1 MARSTKIMKIINQ
14 FINSQFNIKLSI
26 TLIDCAVLILF
37 AAAPVLAVPPAA
49 AQNSAITAAAAI
61 SSAAADLDLNY
72 KNCVV
77 VQKSYRLISIYWQSL
92 EVLNQ
97 IKDPAFQDCE
107 GLKEKYDKLCSAM
120 NALALEISDHIL
132 GDASDNK
139 DLRALKMFSALYKSK
154 ALCERQPLYLVC
166 TPVIKKIHYLLLNSP
181 DKLKISGLEIL
192 SADEFEKQYFPGYGE
207 ADPVYYYRLGRE
219 IETEV
224 VDTYW
229 KEETSTYTKNE
240 TIQSEVTRDCLFDMY
255 DDIDIDIIEQQGPF
269 EKIIDGVPVMC
280 YKVKFM
286 TLATVTTVSKKKYD
300 LTRVW
305 FELLRNKYSIL
316 MPSKWEVCGKTY
328 EMHEFYTGCELILK

>member
-1 MARSTKIMKIINQ
+1 MKIIKCLKD
-14 FINSQFNIKLSI
+14 FQFNVKSSI
-26 TLIDCAVLILF
+26 TLISCAAVIFFASPAVLTAL
-37 AAAPVLAVPPAA
+37 PAV
-49 AQNSAITAAAAI
+49 AQNSAVAAAGL
-61 SSAAADLDLNY
+61 SSIDAALDLNY

-97 IKDPAFQDCE
+97 IKDPAFQECE
-107 GLKEKYDKLCSAM
+107 GLKEKYDKLCAAM
-120 NALALEISDHIL
+120 NAMAVELADYIL

-154 ALCERQPLYLVC
+154 AIYERQPLYLVC
-166 TPVIKKIHYLLLNSP
+166 TPVIKKVHYLLLNSP
-181 DKLKISGLEIL
+181 DKLKISGLEVL
-192 SADEFEKQYFPGYGE
+192 SSDEFEKQYFPGYGE

-219 IETEV
+219 LETEV
-224 VDTYW
+224 TDTYW
-229 KEETSTYTKNE
+229 KEETVTYTKNE
-240 TIQSEVTRDCLFDMY
+240 TIQSEVTRECLFDMY
-255 DDIDIDIIEQQGPF
+255 DDYDIDVIEQQGPF
-269 EKIIDGVPVMC
+269 EKIIDGVPVV
-280 YKVKFM
+280 YFKVKFM

>member
-1 MARSTKIMKIINQ
+1 MKIINR
-14 FINSQFNIKLSI
+14 FKNLQFNIKLSI
-26 TLIDCAVLILF
+26 ILIGCSALLMFASVVL
-37 AAAPVLAVPPAA
+37 VLSSLPAA
-49 AQNSAITAAAAI
+49 AQNSVVTAAGLLSFDAA
-61 SSAAADLDLNY
+61 LDLNY

-77 VQKSYRLISIYWQSL
+77 VQKSYMLISIYWQSL

-97 IKDPAFQDCE
+97 IKDPAFQECE
-107 GLKEKYDKLCSAM
+107 GLKEKYDKLCRAM
-120 NALALEISDHIL
+120 NALAVEIADYIL
-132 GDASDNK
+132 GDVSDNK

-154 ALCERQPLYLVC
+154 ALYERQPLYLVC
-166 TPVIKKIHYLLLNSP
+166 TPVIKKVHYLLLNPP

-219 IETEV
+219 LETEV
-224 VDTYW
+224 ADTYW
-229 KEETSTYTKNE
+229 KEETVTYTKNE
-240 TIQSEVTRDCLFDMY
+240 TIQSEVTRECLFDMY
-255 DDIDIDIIEQQGPF
+255 DDVDIDVIEQQGPF

-280 YKVKFM
+280 FKVKFM